1 MKFDHMKTG
10 ILEEVRFFMDIF
22 NKNVI
27 IDKLE
32 F

>member
-22 NKNVI
+22 NINVI
-27 IDKLE
+27 KDKLE